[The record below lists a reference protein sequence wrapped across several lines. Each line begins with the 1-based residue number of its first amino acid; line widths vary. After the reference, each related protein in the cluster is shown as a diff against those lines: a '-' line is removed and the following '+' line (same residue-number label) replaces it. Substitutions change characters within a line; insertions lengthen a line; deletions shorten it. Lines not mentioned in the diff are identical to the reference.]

1 MEINLSIGFISYVAS
16 GLLSLFLLIIYFIGV
31 QKENKGTPF
40 FLLVLATLV
49 WSILLIMSQI
59 GASNAFDLVMVAE
72 LLRYYTWF
80 YVLLIAAGKHFEKP
94 FRFSASD
101 PLSLFNISIFFLLA
115 LPLVIF
121 NEQWTS
127 LFNLTSPIFI
137 QIGLM
142 LVLSVLGLVMVEQ
155 LFRNTAQ
162 SDRWMINFL
171 CISAGAIFIYDFFV
185 YSNAFLIQSIDYE
198 FWSARGL
205 VNAVVM
211 PAIVLAAVRSPLLAP
226 EIHVSRTFVFHST
239 ALFVTGVYLILMS
252 LAGLYIRESSG
263 DWGKVLQ
270 ATFLFSA
277 ILVLVFLYFSSSIK
291 TRIKRY
297 LVYSFRNKYD
307 YRDEWNR
314 FSHTLLESNSGE
326 SIYLRSL
333 RSIAQIVESGGASLW
348 INDHHKYSLR
358 AEYKVNASHR
368 ENERDDSLLVSFIHK
383 NHDLFDC
390 DTFKNYA
397 KIKGLSDHWFLKAR
411 NSWLIIP
418 LWVDK
423 GLFGFVHLRQSVVGM
438 QLGIEDHDL
447 LNTIA
452 HHVALSLSLK
462 QTDAE
467 LQQAERFK
475 EVNQITAFLMHD
487 LKTVLSQLT
496 LLVEN
501 GKVHRNNPAF
511 IDDMFNTV
519 EHVSQK
525 MQRLV
530 QQLKQPEQKF
540 EENEI
545 NFIEVIKNI
554 FKSYEKHATDI
565 DFINQHDLNPVLQC
579 NKENLTSAL
588 KHIVQNALESCG
600 KNGQVVLELAPQGP
614 SKVLLKITDNGTGM
628 SKEFISE
635 RLFQPFDSTKG
646 VSGMGVGAYQSRE
659 FFRSLNG
666 DLSVV
671 STPGTGTTFTITIP
685 VKHD

>member
-1 MEINLSIGFISYVAS
+1 MEINLSIGFISYIAS

-31 QKENKGTPF
+31 QKENKGTPY
-40 FLLVLATLV
+40 FLLVLATLI

-80 YVLLIAAGKHFEKP
+80 YVLLIAAGKHFGKP
-94 FRFSASD
+94 YRFSMSD
-101 PLSLFNISIFFLLA
+101 PLSPFNISIFFLLA
-115 LPLVIF
+115 LILVIF
-121 NEQWTS
+121 NEYWTL
-127 LFNLTSPIFI
+127 LFNLNSPIFI

-142 LVLSVLGLVMVEQ
+142 LLLSVLGLMMVEQ

-171 CISAGAIFIYDFFV
+171 CISSGAIFIYDFFV
-185 YSNAFLIQSIDYE
+185 YSNAFLVQRIDYE

-205 VNAVVM
+205 VNAVMM

-226 EIHVSRTFVFHST
+226 KIHVSRTFVFHSAT
-239 ALFVTGVYLILMS
+239 LFGTGAYLVMMS
-252 LAGLYIRESSG
+252 FAGFYIRESSG

-270 ATFLFSA
+270 ATFLFVA
-277 ILVLVFLYFSSSIK
+277 IIVLVFIFFSSSIK
-291 TRIKRY
+291 TRLKRY

-314 FSHTLLESNSGE
+314 FSLTLLETNSEE

-333 RSIAQIVESGGASLW
+333 RSIAQIVESEGATLW
-348 INDHHKYSLR
+348 VNDHHKYSLV
-358 AEYKVNASHR
+358 AEYKIMADQRGDES
-368 ENERDDSLLVSFIHK
+368 DDSLLISFIHQ
-383 NHDLFDC
+383 NHDLFDTN
-390 DTFKNYA
+390 TFKKYTES
-397 KIKGLSDHWFLKAR
+397 KGARDHWFLTAR

-418 LWVDK
+418 LWVNDS
-423 GLFGFVHLRQSVVGM
+423 LFGFVHLRQSVVGM

-462 QTDAE
+462 KTDAE

-511 IDDMFNTV
+511 IDDMFNTI

-530 QQLKQPEQKF
+530 QQLKQPGQQFEQHD
-540 EENEI
+540 I
-545 NFIEVIKNI
+545 NLVDVIKDI
-554 FKSYEKHATDI
+554 FTTYEKHVIDL
-565 DFINQHDLNPVLQC
+565 DFINQHDLHPVLHC
-579 NKENLTSAL
+579 NRENLTSAI

-600 KNGQVVLELAPQGP
+600 KKGRVILQLSSQGP
-614 SKVLLKITDNGTGM
+614 SLIFLKIMDNGSGM
-628 SKEFISE
+628 TKEFISE

-646 VSGMGVGAYQSRE
+646 VSGMGVGVYQSRE
-659 FFRSLNG
+659 FLRSIKG

-671 STPGTGTTFTITIP
+671 SSPGEGSTFTMTIP
-685 VKHD
+685 VKHV

>member
-1 MEINLSIGFISYVAS
+1 MEINLSIGFVSYVAS

-31 QKENKGTPF
+31 QKENKGTPY

-49 WSILLIMSQI
+49 WSILLTMSQI

-80 YVLLIAAGKHFEKP
+80 YVLLIAAGKHFVKP
-94 FRFSASD
+94 YRFSMSD
-101 PLSLFNISIFFLLA
+101 PLSPFNISIVFLLA
-115 LPLVIF
+115 LLLVIF
-121 NEQWTS
+121 NEFWTE
-127 LFNLTSPIFI
+127 LFKLNSPIFI

-142 LVLSVLGLVMVEQ
+142 LLFSVLGLVMVEQ

-162 SDRWMINFL
+162 PDRWMINYL

-185 YSNAFLIQSIDYE
+185 YSNAFLVQRLDYE

-205 VNAVVM
+205 VNSVMM

-226 EIHVSRTFVFHST
+226 KIHVSRTFVFHST
-239 ALFVTGVYLILMS
+239 ALLGTGAYLVSMS
-252 LAGLYIRESSG
+252 LVGLYIRESSG

-270 ATFLFSA
+270 ATFLFAA
-277 ILVLVFLYFSSSIK
+277 ILLLVVLFFSSSIK

-307 YRDEWNR
+307 YREEWNR
-314 FSHTLLESNSGE
+314 FSHTLLESNSDE

-333 RSIAQIVESGGASLW
+333 RSIAQIVESEGATLW
-348 INDHHKYSLR
+348 MKNHHKYSLV
-358 AEYKVNASHR
+358 AEYKITASYR
-368 ENERDDSLLVSFIHK
+368 EDEEDDSLLVSFIHQ

-390 DTFKNYA
+390 AEFESYA
-397 KIKGLSDHWFLKAR
+397 KNLGVRSHWFLNAD

-418 LWVDK
+418 LWVDMS
-423 GLFGFVHLRQSVVGM
+423 LFGFVHLRQSVVGM
-438 QLGIEDHDL
+438 QVDIEDYDL

-467 LQQAERFK
+467 LQQAQRFK
-475 EVNQITAFLMHD
+475 EMNQITAFLVHD

-501 GKVHRNNPAF
+501 GKVHRNNPDF

-519 EHVSQK
+519 EHVSKK

-530 QQLKQPEQKF
+530 QQLKQPGQQFGEK
-540 EENEI
+540 EI
-545 NFIEVIKNI
+545 DLIGVIDSIIE
-554 FKSYEKHATDI
+554 SYEKHVIDI
-565 DFINQHDLNPVLQC
+565 DFINKHDLHPILQC
-579 NKENLTSAL
+579 NEENLASAI
-588 KHIVQNALESCG
+588 KHILQNALESCG
-600 KNGQVVLELAPQGP
+600 KKGRVILELSP
-614 SKVLLKITDNGTGM
+614 SGQSSVFLKIIDNGTGM
-628 SKEFISE
+628 SKDFISE

-646 VSGMGVGAYQSRE
+646 VSGMGLGVYQSRE
-659 FFRSLNG
+659 FFRSIEG

-671 STPGTGTTFTITIP
+671 SIPGDGTTFTITIP
-685 VKHD
+685 IKHG